1 MTLSLILLILSNIL
15 FSKDLIIYSKILD
28 NNNYPLSNVSIICD
42 DNFSISDINGDFT
55 IKCEESADI
64 IISYIGYKSYNTK
77 VLDILSSIKLIPE
90 PIVTE
95 EIKVYGGLN
104 SSKSDTRIKIIN
116 KSNFNLNGKE
126 NFQDIIQSNPELNFA
141 GGTSTPRYI
150 QIRGLGELS
159 QFSGEGAPHFYVG
172 LFLDDIN
179 FTGIGGISLLD
190 DINQI
195 EIFKGPHS
203 TAFGANAMAGV
214 INMVSSSPSFEKS
227 FNTKISYGS
236 FNTNK
241 YSLKIIRLSQV
252 RS

>member
-1 MTLSLILLILSNIL
+1 MKHLSLYLIIIPTVLLSNT
-15 FSKDLIIYSKILD
+15 KIINSTIVD
-28 NNNYPLSNVSIICD
+28 NNNNPLHNATITCD
-42 DNFSISDINGDFT
+42 NNYTISDKNGEFSIRCKTLSTIYISHIGYKQYQINPT
-55 IKCEESADI
+55 NILDI
-64 IISYIGYKSYNTK
+64 II
-77 VLDILSSIKLIPE
+77 LESIS
-90 PIVTE
+90 IVNE

-116 KSNFNLNGKE
+116 KSSFNLNGKE

-159 QFSGEGAPHFYVG
+159 QFSGEGAPHFYIG

-195 EIFKGPHS
+195 EIFKGPQS
-203 TAFGANAMAGV
+203 TSFGANAMAGA
-214 INMVSSSPSFEKS
+214 INMISS
-227 FNTKISYGS
+227 Y
-236 FNTNK
+236 
-241 YSLKIIRLSQV
+241 R
-252 RS
+252 